1 MRTKRSR
8 LLTAFLGTAA
18 FIAAGAVGAQASS
31 LMLPEGGPARTAPS
45 YATNAQGETYGSALD
60 ARTPQEEP
68 DLIEA
73 YGDDG
78 TLGYVKADDLNGPDQ
93 TREEVL
99 EHIEAQEEGAIPD
112 VRIPLYER
120 DGETVIGTF
129 TIEGSDASRSQESV
143 SGD

>member
-8 LLTAFLGTAA
+8 LLTAFLGAAA

-31 LMLPEGGPARTAPS
+31 LMIPDGGPGRPAPS
-45 YATNAQGETYGSALD
+45 YATNAEGQTYGSALE

-78 TLGYVKADDLNGPDQ
+78 TSGYVRADDLNGPAP

-99 EHIEAQEEGAIPD
+99 EHIDAQEKGAIPD
-112 VRIPLYER
+112 VRIPLYES
-120 DGETVIGTF
+120 DGTTVIGTF
-129 TIEGSDASRSQESV
+129 TIEGSDASQSKETV